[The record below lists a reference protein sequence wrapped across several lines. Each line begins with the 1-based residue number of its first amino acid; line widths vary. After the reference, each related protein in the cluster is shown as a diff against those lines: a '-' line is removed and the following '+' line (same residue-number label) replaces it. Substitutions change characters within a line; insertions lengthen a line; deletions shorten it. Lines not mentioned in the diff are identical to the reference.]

1 MPPPPTP
8 TRSLRAFT
16 PALILLGF
24 ALLINYLDR
33 ANLSV
38 AAPLLKIQ
46 FSLSPSQLGILL
58 AAFFATYTAMQFVV
72 GWLVDRFSVN
82 RILAAGFLLWS
93 AATAGTGLVQGFGL
107 LLAMRLLLGIG
118 ESVAV
123 PASCKI
129 LGGHLPEHYRGF
141 AGGAMMAA
149 MRCGNAVGTLG
160 AGLLIAKFG
169 WRFMFIGIGALSL
182 LWLPAWLK
190 WMPRGTER
198 EAAQAVSAGPRL
210 LDIMRLRSF
219 WGASLGHFCCNY
231 YFYFLITWLP
241 TYLVLARHVSLAR
254 MTTLATLYFTVE
266 AASSIASGW
275 VQDFFIR
282 KGFTLDVVRK
292 TAMTLGF
299 SIAAVATLGTALAG
313 DRTYAFYLMA
323 AGVGGGA
330 TTPGIFAF
338 CQTIAGPQVVGRWY
352 GLQNGFAN
360 FAGVVGPA
368 LTGLVVQKTAGFFGA
383 FAITS
388 LLCIV
393 GILAWVFFVGKLQ
406 PVPWPSEELA
416 PVAAPPLGA

>member
-1 MPPPPTP
+1 MPALPNSS
-8 TRSLRAFT
+8 RSLRAFT
-16 PALILLGF
+16 PALLLLGV

-46 FSLSPSQLGILL
+46 FGLSPSELGVLL

-72 GWLVDRFSVN
+72 GWLIDRYNVN

-93 AATAGTGLVQGFGL
+93 VSTASTGLVRGFAL

-129 LGGHLPEHYRGF
+129 LGAYLPEHYRGF
-141 AGGAMMAA
+141 AGGSMMAA

-169 WRFMFIGIGALSL
+169 WRFMFIGIGLLSL

-190 WMPRGTER
+190 WMPRGGEPESAR
-198 EAAQAVSAGPRL
+198 AVASSPRL
-210 LDIMRLRSF
+210 VEIMKLRSF

-254 MTTLATLYFTVE
+254 MTSLATLYFTVE

-282 KGFTLDVVRK
+282 KGAALGAVRK
-292 TAMTLGF
+292 AAMTIGF

-313 DRTYAFYLMA
+313 DRAYAFYLMA

-360 FAGVVGPA
+360 FAGVLGPA
-368 LTGLVVQKTAGFFGA
+368 LTGFVVQKTAGFFGA

-393 GILAWVFFVGKLQ
+393 GILAWVFFVGRLQ
-406 PVPWPSEELA
+406 PAIWPSEELA

>member
-1 MPPPPTP
+1 MPQPPTP
-8 TRSLRAFT
+8 ARSLRAFT
-16 PALILLGF
+16 PALILLGV

-46 FSLSPSQLGILL
+46 FNLSPSQLGILL
-58 AAFFATYTAMQFVV
+58 AAFFATYTAMQFLV
-72 GWLVDRFSVN
+72 GFLIDRFDVN
-82 RILAAGFLLWS
+82 RILALGFLVWS
-93 AATAGTGLVQGFGL
+93 LATASTGLVRGFAL

-182 LWLPAWLK
+182 LWLPAWLRWK
-190 WMPRGTER
+190 PRGIER
-198 EAAQAVSAGPRL
+198 EAAQVTSAGPRL
-210 LDIMRLRSF
+210 LDIMKLRSF

-266 AASSIASGW
+266 AASSVASGW

-282 KGFTLDVVRK
+282 KGFALDLVRK
-292 TAMTLGF
+292 AAMTIGF

-368 LTGLVVQKTAGFFGA
+368 VAGFIVQKTAGFFGA

-406 PVPWPSEELA
+406 PVPWPFEE
-416 PVAAPPLGA
+416 PVAAPPLRA

>member
-8 TRSLRAFT
+8 ARSLRAFT
-16 PALILLGF
+16 PALFLLGA

-38 AAPLLKIQ
+38 AAPLLKVQ
-46 FSLSPSQLGILL
+46 FNLSPSQLGVLL

-72 GWLVDRFSVN
+72 GWLIDRFDVN
-82 RILAAGFLLWS
+82 RILAGGFLLWS
-93 AATAGTGLVQGFGL
+93 VATASTGLVQGFAL
-107 LLAMRLLLGIG
+107 LLGMRLLLGIG

-141 AGGAMMAA
+141 AGGSMMAA

-169 WRFMFIGIGALSL
+169 WRFMFIGIGLLSL

-190 WMPRGTER
+190 WMPRGG
-198 EAAQAVSAGPRL
+198 EAHAAPAASAGPRL
-210 LDIMRLRSF
+210 LQIMKLRSF
-219 WGASLGHFCCNY
+219 WGASLGQFCCNY

-241 TYLVLARHVSLAR
+241 AYLVLARHVSLAR
-254 MTTLATLYFTVE
+254 MTTLATIYFTVE
-266 AASSIASGW
+266 AASSMASGW
-275 VQDFFIR
+275 IQDFLIR
-282 KGFTLDVVRK
+282 KGLALGVVRK
-292 TAMTLGF
+292 AAMTLGF
-299 SIAAVATLGTALAG
+299 SIAAIAILGAALAG
-313 DRTYAFYLMA
+313 DRAYAYYLMA

-338 CQTIAGPQVVGRWY
+338 SQTIAGPRVVGRWY

-368 LTGLVVQKTAGFFGA
+368 LTGFVVQRTAGFFGA

-393 GILAWVFFVGKLQ
+393 GILSWVFLVGKLQ
-406 PVPWPSEELA
+406 P
-416 PVAAPPLGA
+416 AAWAIGPQEAV